1 MKIFLIFIFLF
12 FSQNINCAS
21 LFETDYYEINFIS
34 NDVSDEKKNKIL
46 EIKFNSIDIIFKNI
60 LLISDYNNFKSNLD
74 EDLINTFIKNILIED
89 EKIINNNYY
98 SKIKINYNK
107 KKIIDYLR
115 LKKLSYTEVIPNKFL
130 TIIYENKKLTKSLF
144 SKNNSH
150 YDFLINNTD
159 NNSFF
164 QIPNLDIN
172 DRFILD
178 YSNIESLNIQKIDK
192 FLNKYS
198 QTNALVIIAKEIEN
212 YIEYSIYTYS
222 NSNFKKIHYFN
233 TDKYNYDKLFKDLKN
248 IAIDSWKIDNSIDN
262 KTLNNINCD
271 ISYYNFLE
279 LKQIKMNLSQIS
291 MIKKIQLK
299 NIEYKKNNY
308 FIFFYGNR
316 DLLSQL
322 FIINGLQIKFDN
334 NLCTISLI

>member
-1 MKIFLIFIFLF
+1 MKIFIIFIFLF
-12 FSQNINCAS
+12 FSQNINGAS

-34 NDVSDEKKNKIL
+34 NDVSNEKKNKIS

-60 LLISDYNNFKSNLD
+60 LLISDYNNFKRNLD

-115 LKKLSYTEVIPNKFL
+115 LKKLSYTEIIPNKFL

-178 YSNIESLNIQKIDK
+178 YSNIESFNIQKIDK
-192 FLNKYS
+192 FLSKYS
-198 QTNALVIIAKEIEN
+198 QTNALIIIAKEINN
-212 YIEYSIYTYS
+212 YIEYSIYSYS
-222 NSNFKKIHYFN
+222 NNNFKKIHYFN
-233 TDKYNYDKLFKDLKN
+233 TDKYYFDKLFKDLKN
-248 IAIDSWKIDNSIDN
+248 IAIDSWKVDNSIDN
-262 KTLNNINCD
+262 KKLNNINCD

-279 LKQIKMNLSQIS
+279 LKQIKLNLSQIS
-291 MIKKIQLK
+291 MIKNIQLK
-299 NIEYKKNNY
+299 KIEYKKNNY
-308 FIFFYGNR
+308 FIIFYGNR

-322 FIINGLQIKFDN
+322 FILNGLQIKFDN
-334 NLCTISLI
+334 NLCNISLI